1 MAVCGPG
8 VSALAPGTNAQDSV
22 QRTVYNVVSTLVVVT
37 LIPGGR
43 QVHIP

>member
-22 QRTVYNVVSTLVVVT
+22 HRTVYNVVSTLVVVT
-37 LIPGGR
+37 LTPGGR
-43 QVHIP
+43 KVHIP